1 MSAATI
7 PLGDDS
13 ALFSLFGARDTYRR
27 KICESLSV
35 DITARDGQVQV
46 TGEEQ
51 PVTQAVEILQQMR
64 AHIARHG
71 SISPEEV
78 SATIDRI
85 LGTRESSN
93 FASIDIQNPGK
104 KIRPR
109 TAGQEAYARA
119 IRTHDLTFCNGPAGT
134 GKTYLAVALAVEAL
148 KQKQVRKLVLVR
160 PAVEAGENLG
170 FLPGDLQAKIN
181 PYLRPL
187 LDALREMMD
196 YELIKRYKEEDV
208 IEMIPLA
215 YMRGRTLNEAFIIL
229 DEAQNT
235 TLSQMKMF
243 LTRMGMGSKVVVS
256 GDATQVDLPSG
267 TRNGMADAMER
278 LVDIH
283 GCCQVTLTKADI
295 VRHRLVQEIVRAY
308 EEGPKRRRT

>member
-1 MSAATI
+1 M
-7 PLGDDS
+7 GDDS
-13 ALFSLFGARDTYRR
+13 ALFSLFGARDLFRR
-27 KICESLSV
+27 KICDALPV
-35 DITARDGQVQV
+35 DITARDGQVHV
-46 TGEEQ
+46 SGEEQ
-51 PVTQAVEILQQMR
+51 PVSQAVEILQQMR
-64 AHIARHG
+64 AQIARQG

-78 SATIDRI
+78 GATIDRI
-85 LGTRESSN
+85 LGTKESSN
-93 FASIDIQNPGK
+93 FGSIDIQNPAK

-160 PAVEAGENLG
+160 PAVEAGESLG

-235 TLSQMKMF
+235 TVSQMKMF
-243 LTRMGMGSKVVVS
+243 LTRMGMNSKVVVS

-278 LVDIH
+278 LTGIH
-283 GCCQVTLTKADI
+283 GCCQVTLNKADI